1 MYAMPQKDLMRRSSL
16 SNLLGS
22 LGSELV
28 TDEDD
33 DEEELDDELLDFFF
47 ASVTPTAT
55 PAAMRT
61 TSPMSEPMT
70 CAPPNA
76 KVSSEREWVVCRW
89 GALAVRYA
97 RAGTAAALL
106 LPPPRRTS
114 QDVRLLAASRAE
126 GWLE

>member
-28 TDEDD
+28 TDED

-76 KVSSEREWVVCRW
+76 KVSSERERVVCRC
-89 GALAVRYA
+89 GALAVRY
-97 RAGTAAALL
+97 
-106 LPPPRRTS
+106 
-114 QDVRLLAASRAE
+114 
-126 GWLE
+126 